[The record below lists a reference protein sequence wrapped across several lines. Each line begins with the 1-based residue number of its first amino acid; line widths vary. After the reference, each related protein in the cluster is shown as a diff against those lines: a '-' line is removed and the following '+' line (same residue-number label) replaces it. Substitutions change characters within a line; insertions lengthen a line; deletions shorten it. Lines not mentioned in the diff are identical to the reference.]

1 MQEPPDDGRYNSA
14 VFMTAELPPPVIR
27 TAEIFVN
34 FSSIQSHFKV
44 VFGLSI
50 PVVFVVVVAVVSF
63 FVVVVVVIVLYET
76 DVSIGWTF
84 IVVQTMHKELN
95 PTVAKPKLKSKD
107 SFKSRANFGE
117 VEHLEFPMNIPMI
130 RLIAKKIGFLKRIA
144 IFAYYQFWIMSNLL

>member
-1 MQEPPDDGRYNSA
+1 M
-14 VFMTAELPPPVIR
+14 
-27 TAEIFVN
+27 
-34 FSSIQSHFKV
+34 

-117 VEHLEFPMNIPMI
+117 VEHLEYPMNIPMI

-144 IFAYYQFWIMSNLL
+144 SHFCVLSILDYVKPSLICGSRKILSLSLS

>member
-1 MQEPPDDGRYNSA
+1 M
-14 VFMTAELPPPVIR
+14 
-27 TAEIFVN
+27 
-34 FSSIQSHFKV
+34 

-84 IVVQTMHKELN
+84 IVFQTMHKELN

-117 VEHLEFPMNIPMI
+117 VEHLEYPMNIPMI

-144 IFAYYQFWIMSNLL
+144 SHFCVLSILDYVKPSLICGSRKILSLSLS